1 MYIGKCDFK
10 WAMENPGGSDECGCF
25 VGMGVGKGRVCPH
38 QGFFFSQS
46 VIFTG
51 GDRNFWLPQNLENL
65 RNLPDEIIQTNF
77 EFEFFSVKISNFVIQ
92 I

>member
-1 MYIGKCDFK
+1 VWVLRGH
-10 WAMENPGGSDECGCF
+10 GCGQRT
-25 VGMGVGKGRVCPH
+25 GVSTPR
-38 QGFFFSQS
+38 FFFSRS
-46 VIFTG
+46 VIFIG

-77 EFEFFSVKISNFVIQ
+77 EFEFFSVKISKFVIQ

>member
-38 QGFFFSQS
+38 QGFFFLGQLFLSEGTA
-46 VIFTG
+46 IFG
-51 GDRNFWLPQNLENL
+51 YRKIL
-65 RNLPDEIIQTNF
+65 
-77 EFEFFSVKISNFVIQ
+77 KISEIYRTR
-92 I
+92 